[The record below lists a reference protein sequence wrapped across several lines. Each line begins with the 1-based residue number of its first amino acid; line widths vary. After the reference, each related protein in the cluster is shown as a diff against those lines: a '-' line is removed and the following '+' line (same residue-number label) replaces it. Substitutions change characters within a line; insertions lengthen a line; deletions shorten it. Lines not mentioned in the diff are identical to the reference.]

1 MIGGGIIVTDVVL
14 PLFIFVILTVAI
26 FKKIDAYSAFIRGV
40 KEGFNLFNDVFGS
53 MLSMMF
59 AINLLRISG
68 LLDFVASLFSRFFIQ
83 LEPTLWAMMLFRPFS
98 GTASLAIMIDIF
110 KQFGVDSLSGI
121 MASIIQGS
129 TDTTLYVITLY
140 FGCIGIKK
148 IKNSLIIGLI
158 SDVVGI
164 SVAILLTLMFYS

>member
-1 MIGGGIIVTDVVL
+1 MVTNLILPVFIVIILVVAL
-14 PLFIFVILTVAI
+14 L
-26 FKKIDAYSAFIRGV
+26 KRIDAYSAFLKGV
-40 KEGFNLFNDVFGS
+40 GEGFLLFNDVFSS

-68 LLDFVASLFSRFFIQ
+68 LLDYIAGIFSNLLLNIDSS
-83 LEPTLWAMMLFRPFS
+83 LWAMMLFRPFS

-110 KQFGVDSLSGI
+110 KNLGVDSFSGI

-140 FGCIGIKK
+140 FGCVGVKK
-148 IKNSLIIGLI
+148 IRNSMAIGLI

-164 SVAILLTLMFYS
+164 SVAILLTFLFFS

>member
-1 MIGGGIIVTDVVL
+1 MATNLILPIFIVIILVVAL
-14 PLFIFVILTVAI
+14 L
-26 FKKIDAYSAFIRGV
+26 KRIDAYSAFLKGV
-40 KEGFNLFNDVFGS
+40 GEGFLLFNDVFSS

-68 LLDFVASLFSRFFIQ
+68 LLDFVAGIFSN
-83 LEPTLWAMMLFRPFS
+83 LLLNVDSSLWAMMLFRPFS

-110 KQFGVDSLSGI
+110 KNLGVDSFSGI

-140 FGCIGIKK
+140 FGCVGVKK
-148 IKNSLIIGLI
+148 IRNSMAIGLI

-164 SVAILLTLMFYS
+164 SVAILLTFLFFS

>member
-1 MIGGGIIVTDVVL
+1 MVTNLILPIFIVIILVVAL
-14 PLFIFVILTVAI
+14 L
-26 FKKIDAYSAFIRGV
+26 KRIDAYSAFLKGV
-40 KEGFNLFNDVFGS
+40 GEGFLLFNDVFSS

-68 LLDFVASLFSRFFIQ
+68 LLDFIAGIFSNF
-83 LEPTLWAMMLFRPFS
+83 LLNVDSSLWAMMLFRPFS

-110 KQFGVDSLSGI
+110 KNLGVDSFSGI

-140 FGCIGIKK
+140 FGCVGVKK
-148 IKNSLIIGLI
+148 IRNSMAIGLI

-164 SVAILLTLMFYS
+164 SVAILLTFLFFS

>member
-1 MIGGGIIVTDVVL
+1 MVTNLILPVFIVIILVVAL
-14 PLFIFVILTVAI
+14 L
-26 FKKIDAYSAFIRGV
+26 KRIDAYSAFLKGV
-40 KEGFNLFNDVFGS
+40 GEGFLLFNDVFSS

-68 LLDFVASLFSRFFIQ
+68 LLDYVAGVFSNLLLNIDSS
-83 LEPTLWAMMLFRPFS
+83 LWAMMLFRPFS

-110 KQFGVDSLSGI
+110 KNLGVDSFSGI

-140 FGCIGIKK
+140 FGCVGVKK
-148 IKNSLIIGLI
+148 IRNSMAIGLI

-164 SVAILLTLMFYS
+164 SVAILLTFLFFS

>member
-1 MIGGGIIVTDVVL
+1 MVTNLIL
-14 PLFIFVILTVAI
+14 PLFITIILIVSLV
-26 FKKIDAYSAFIRGV
+26 KRVDAYSAFLKGV
-40 KEGFNLFNDVFGS
+40 GEGFLLFNDVFSS

-59 AINLLRISG
+59 AINLLRVSG
-68 LLDFVASLFSRFFIQ
+68 LLDFIAQMFSNLFLNVDSS
-83 LEPTLWAMMLFRPFS
+83 LWAMMLFRPFS

-110 KQFGVDSLSGI
+110 KNLGVDSFSGI

-140 FGCIGIKK
+140 FGCVGVKK
-148 IKNSLIIGLI
+148 IKNSMVIGLI

-164 SVAILLTLMFYS
+164 SMAILLTFLFYS

>member
-1 MIGGGIIVTDVVL
+1 MVTNLIL
-14 PLFIFVILTVAI
+14 PIFIFIILIVALI
-26 FKKIDAYSAFIRGV
+26 KRVDAYSAFIKGIG
-40 KEGFNLFNDVFGS
+40 EGFLLFNDVFSS

-68 LLDFVASLFSRFFIQ
+68 LLDFIASIFSNYLLNIDSS
-83 LEPTLWAMMLFRPFS
+83 LWAMMLFRPFS

-110 KQFGVDSLSGI
+110 KNLGVDSFSGI

-140 FGCIGIKK
+140 FGCVGVKK
-148 IKNSLIIGLI
+148 IKNSMVIGLI

-164 SVAILLTLMFYS
+164 SVAILLTFLFYS

>member
-1 MIGGGIIVTDVVL
+1 MVTNLILPVFIVIILVVA
-14 PLFIFVILTVAI
+14 LF
-26 FKKIDAYSAFIRGV
+26 KRIDAYSAFLKGV
-40 KEGFNLFNDVFGS
+40 GEGFLLFNDVFSS

-68 LLDFVASLFSRFFIQ
+68 LLDYVAGVFSNLLLNIDSS
-83 LEPTLWAMMLFRPFS
+83 LWAMMLFRPFS

-110 KQFGVDSLSGI
+110 KNLGVDSFSGI

-140 FGCIGIKK
+140 FGCVGVKK
-148 IKNSLIIGLI
+148 IRNSMAIGLI

-164 SVAILLTLMFYS
+164 SVAILLTFLFFS

>member
-1 MIGGGIIVTDVVL
+1 MSTNIIL
-14 PLFIFVILTVAI
+14 PLFVVIVVFAGL
-26 FKKIDAYSAFIRGV
+26 FKKIDSYSAFLKGT
-40 KEGFNLFNDVFGS
+40 KEGLSLFHDVFGS

-68 LLDFVASLFSRFFIQ
+68 LLDAVASLFSRSFLQI
-83 LEPTLWAMMLFRPFS
+83 EPNLWAMILFRPFS

-110 KQFGVDSLSGI
+110 KYLGVDSFSGM

-140 FGCIGIKK
+140 FGSVGVKK
-148 IKNSLIIGLI
+148 IKNSMAIGLV
-158 SDVVGI
+158 SDIVGI
-164 SVAILLTLMFYS
+164 SVAILFTFLFFS

>member
-1 MIGGGIIVTDVVL
+1 MVTNLILPIFIVIILVVAL
-14 PLFIFVILTVAI
+14 
-26 FKKIDAYSAFIRGV
+26 FKKIDAYSAFLKGV
-40 KEGFNLFNDVFGS
+40 GEGFLLFNDVFSS

-68 LLDFVASLFSRFFIQ
+68 LLDFVASIFSNF
-83 LEPTLWAMMLFRPFS
+83 LLNVDTYLWAMMLFRPFS

-110 KQFGVDSLSGI
+110 KNLGVDSFSGI

-140 FGCIGIKK
+140 FGCVGVKK
-148 IKNSLIIGLI
+148 IRNSMAIGLI

-164 SVAILLTLMFYS
+164 SVAILLTFLFFS

>member
-1 MIGGGIIVTDVVL
+1 MVTNLILPVFIVIILVVAL
-14 PLFIFVILTVAI
+14 I
-26 FKKIDAYSAFIRGV
+26 KRIDAYSAFLKGV
-40 KEGFNLFNDVFGS
+40 GEGFLLFNDVFSS

-68 LLDFVASLFSRFFIQ
+68 LLDFIAGIFSN
-83 LEPTLWAMMLFRPFS
+83 LLLNVDSSLWAMMLFRPFS

-110 KQFGVDSLSGI
+110 KNLGVDSFSGI

-140 FGCIGIKK
+140 FGCVGVKK
-148 IKNSLIIGLI
+148 IRNSMAIGLI

-164 SVAILLTLMFYS
+164 SVAILLTFLFFS